1 MVSFEILQVA
11 VIATYLVGSVLFLAG
26 VGLAGERLK
35 RLAGG
40 FAMAGLALHGADLL
54 VQVAEAPS
62 FPGGGDFYLSLIAFC
77 VLLAGL
83 LVWRRM
89 GSRFLA
95 LAVMPLTLFLFVAS
109 LAASTIRVVLPR
121 ELSLVFFGMHIA
133 SLVACLALL
142 TLAVGAGLAFLH
154 LNKKIKNK
162 ADLASMGSDLPSL
175 DNFDRV
181 NRWATLYGFPL
192 YTLGLFSG
200 FLWRLM
206 DPERKFSW
214 DPMNVTALAV
224 WLLFAALF
232 WQRVGLGWRGR
243 KPALMAVAVFIS
255 IVVAL
260 LHHTITFRP

>member
-1 MVSFEILQVA
+1 MVSFEILQIS
-11 VIATYLVGSVLFLAG
+11 VIAVYLAGSVLFLTG
-26 VGLAGERLK
+26 VGLGFEGLK
-35 RLAGG
+35 RLAAG
-40 FAMAGLALHGADLL
+40 FAMGGLALHGADLL
-54 VQVAEAPS
+54 VQVREATA

-83 LVWRRM
+83 LTWRRM

-109 LAASTIRVVLPR
+109 LAASGIRVTLPR

-133 SLVACLALL
+133 ALVACLALL

-154 LNKKIKNK
+154 LNKKIKSK
-162 ADLASMGSDLPSL
+162 AGLATMGNDLPSL

-181 NRWATLYGFPL
+181 NRWATLWGFPL

-206 DPERKFSW
+206 DPLKKFAW
-214 DPMNVTALAV
+214 DPMNITALAV
-224 WLLFAALF
+224 WVLFAVLF
-232 WQRVGLGWRGR
+232 WQRAILGWRGR
-243 KPALMAVAVFIS
+243 KPALMAIAVFVF